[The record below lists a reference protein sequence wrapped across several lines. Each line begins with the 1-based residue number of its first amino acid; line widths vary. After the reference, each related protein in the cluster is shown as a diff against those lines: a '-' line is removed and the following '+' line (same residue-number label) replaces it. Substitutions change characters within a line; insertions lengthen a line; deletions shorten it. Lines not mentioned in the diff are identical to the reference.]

1 MTAGGWPGHP
11 PPLTQARARVAC
23 RLRAG
28 VARALV
34 HSARCAQGDARTLAA
49 VLLLPLLAMTAFATP
64 ASFRIDAAAPAD
76 CDDLVALIRG
86 LAEYE
91 SLTHLLQVTPLALA
105 EHLFGATP
113 SAEAV
118 IARDADGSA
127 LGFALWFRN
136 FSTFLGKPGLYLE
149 DIFVLPSA
157 RGRGIGKALIRHVG
171 AIAVERGCGRFEWSV
186 LDWNTS
192 AIGFYESLGATVLP
206 DWRIV
211 RVTGEAL
218 ARFRREG

>member
-1 MTAGGWPGHP
+1 
-11 PPLTQARARVAC
+11 
-23 RLRAG
+23 
-28 VARALV
+28 
-34 HSARCAQGDARTLAA
+34 
-49 VLLLPLLAMTAFATP
+49 MTAFATP